1 LDNYCKLKSEI
12 LALAKGIVLKF
23 TYHNLN
29 LHCNSLSEMFDKIQM
44 QTLESTQQSV
54 VVLNELG
61 YAFERYVKAIEYSTQ
76 IQSIANILS
85 LRLGYFLSYVNA
97 WLI

>member
-1 LDNYCKLKSEI
+1 
-12 LALAKGIVLKF
+12 
-23 TYHNLN
+23 
-29 LHCNSLSEMFDKIQM
+29 MFDKIQM

-97 WLI
+97 WLIWTVVDYLSQMQCHMPKFTRFEIVSKNNR